1 MLSSYRQFREQR
13 NRKRRTDTR
22 WPASWKFTMGPIN
35 ILLMHLIDGW
45 KHFKISSLLNTNLR
59 SVARRGPGK
68 LAITLQSE
76 PSLMKDGRIR
86 FRNSSRKDLVVVL
99 MTASVSFT
107 LNRAMRNL
115 NRLRANLL
123 NSISTCSEL
132 SEALY

>member
-1 MLSSYRQFREQR
+1 
-13 NRKRRTDTR
+13 
-22 WPASWKFTMGPIN
+22 MGPIS

-68 LAITLQSE
+68 LAKTLQSE
-76 PSLMKDGRIR
+76 PSLMKDGSIR
-86 FRNSSRKDLVVVL
+86 FRNSSRKDLVAVL

-107 LNRAMRNL
+107 LNRVIRSI
-115 NRLRANLL
+115 NRLRAILP

>member
-1 MLSSYRQFREQR
+1 
-13 NRKRRTDTR
+13 
-22 WPASWKFTMGPIN
+22 MGPIN

-68 LAITLQSE
+68 LAKILQSE
-76 PSLMKDGRIR
+76 PSLMKYGSIR

-99 MTASVSFT
+99 ITASVSFT
-107 LNRAMRNL
+107 LNRVMRNF
-115 NRLRANLL
+115 NRLRANLM
-123 NSISTCSEL
+123 NSISTCSNL